1 MKFKNPLCLL
11 GITLFIQSLF
21 FSVADADFTQP
32 FTIKSEGM
40 ELRVEQVAADFSVPW
55 GMAFISKEKLLSTER
70 NGSVYLFNLSDA
82 KKIKL
87 SNTPSVLAMG
97 QVGILAVVLL
107 LMTEAI
113 CFSVSAIAVNATM
126 HRI

>member
-1 MKFKNPLCLL
+1 MKFKNPLSLL

-21 FSVADADFTQP
+21 FSVADADFTQS

-55 GMAFISKEKLLSTER
+55 GMAFISKEKLLITER

-82 KKIKL
+82 KKTKL
-87 SNTPSVLAMG
+87 SNTPSVLASG
-97 QVGILAVVLL
+97 QGGMLDVALSPCHRTSQKQAGSIS
-107 LMTEAI
+107 LM
-113 CFSVSAIAVNATM
+113 
-126 HRI
+126 